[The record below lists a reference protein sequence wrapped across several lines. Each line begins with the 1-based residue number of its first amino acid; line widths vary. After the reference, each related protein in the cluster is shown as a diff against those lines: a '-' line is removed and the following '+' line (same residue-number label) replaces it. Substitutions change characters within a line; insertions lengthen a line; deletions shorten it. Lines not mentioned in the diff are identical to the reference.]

1 MLSLETYAII
11 GGFAVLPYVAE
22 AAWNWA
28 RRRRTHRRG
37 AIRRQ

>member
-1 MLSLETYAII
+1 MLSPETFAII

-37 AIRRQ
+37 ATRRQ